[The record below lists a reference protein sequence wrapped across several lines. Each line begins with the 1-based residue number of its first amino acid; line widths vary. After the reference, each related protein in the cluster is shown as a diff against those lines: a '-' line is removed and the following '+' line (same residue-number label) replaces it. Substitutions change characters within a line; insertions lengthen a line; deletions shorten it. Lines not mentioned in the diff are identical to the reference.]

1 MTCEKLSKLLI
12 PYVDEKNSATERRE
26 VESHLTACADCRTR
40 VEEYRSLSS
49 VLNELPRIQPSFGFD
64 AQLRARIASEAR
76 PNWLSRLVPSPR
88 LTFAMAILLAISIFV
103 VVRPAGVS
111 TVKPLSPENQFQ
123 MINNLPVLEDYDV
136 VSNFDALSE
145 LPFPSNPAS
154 SKPDSRQKNTG
165 AGRI

>member
-12 PYVDEKNSATERRE
+12 PFVDEKTSATDRRE
-26 VESHLTACADCRTR
+26 VESHLAACADCRAR

-49 VLNELPRIQPSFGFD
+49 VLDELPRIQPSFGFD
-64 AQLRARIASEAR
+64 ARLRARIASEAR
-76 PNWLSRLVPSPR
+76 PNWLSWLVPSPR
-88 LTFAMAILLAISIFV
+88 LTFAMAILLAVSIFV

-145 LPFPSNPAS
+145 LPLPSNPAS
-154 SKPDSRQKNTG
+154 SKTDSQQKNTG

>member
-1 MTCEKLSKLLI
+1 MTCEKLAKLLV
-12 PYVDEKNSATERRE
+12 PYVDEKVSATERRE
-26 VESHLTACADCRTR
+26 VESHLVNCADCRTR
-40 VEEYRSLSS
+40 VEEYGSLSN

-64 AQLRARIASEAR
+64 ARLRARIASDAH
-76 PNWLSRLVPSPR
+76 PNWLSWLAPSPR
-88 LTFAMAILLAISIFV
+88 LTFAMAILLAVSIFV

-136 VSNFDALSE
+136 VSNFDALSD
-145 LPFPSNPAS
+145 LPLQQNPAS
-154 SKPDSRQKNTG
+154 NKTDSRQKNTG